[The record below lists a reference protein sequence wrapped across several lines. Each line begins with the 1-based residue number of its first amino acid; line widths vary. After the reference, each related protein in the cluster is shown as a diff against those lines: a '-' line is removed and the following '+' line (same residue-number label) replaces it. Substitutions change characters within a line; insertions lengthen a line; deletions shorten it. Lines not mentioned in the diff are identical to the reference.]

1 MQKVHNLRLTYL
13 IIIAPMLIGVLTMIG
28 ATPLNVYA
36 KHLSDTQ
43 RYNDGYSNGGQAA
56 ATDSTYNPTCDP
68 TGAYT
73 SGGGHTPTY
82 CSGWAN
88 GYTATWNA
96 KHVASAGGLQP

>member
-43 RYNDGYSNGGQAA
+43 RYNDGYSNGG
-56 ATDSTYNPTCDP
+56 
-68 TGAYT
+68 
-73 SGGGHTPTY
+73 
-82 CSGWAN
+82 
-88 GYTATWNA
+88 
-96 KHVASAGGLQP
+96 